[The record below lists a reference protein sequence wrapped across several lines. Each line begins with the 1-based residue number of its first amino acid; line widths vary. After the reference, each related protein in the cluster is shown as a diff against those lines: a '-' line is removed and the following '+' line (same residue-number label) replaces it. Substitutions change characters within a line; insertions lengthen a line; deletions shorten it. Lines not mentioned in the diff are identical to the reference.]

1 MLILNFW
8 FPKSLR
14 LLFLV
19 IKYGFSLS
27 YILGLFTR
35 ISFVQFFFFF
45 WEQRLRF
52 LLKKELKN
60 SDVGS
65 LGRIVLP
72 KVRCS
77 LSLSICAQ
85 VFFLFFYFYYSIIT
99 VSGKG
104 I

>member
-1 MLILNFW
+1 MGSPCPIFW
-8 FPKSLR
+8 AFLHGQV
-14 LLFLV
+14 LFN
-19 IKYGFSLS
+19 
-27 YILGLFTR
+27 
-35 ISFVQFFFFF
+35 FFFF

-72 KVRCS
+72 KVMCS

>member
-27 YILGLFTR
+27 HILGLFTR

-85 VFFLFFYFYYSIIT
+85 DFFF
-99 VSGKG
+99 
-104 I
+104 